1 MAKDQDDYTRDPLIR
16 AFGNLLRGYRSN
28 AGLSRRALADAL
40 GCTSQWIEKLETGTK
55 PSVAT
60 GVDLDTFFK
69 IPERTFQTL
78 AEEIARTGKH
88 AVTPAGFSTYEGLE
102 ARAHSMRS
110 YEAQVFP
117 GLLQTEA
124 YARGV
129 MSAGQVRASL
139 DELVEYRMRRQAV
152 LDGDKPLRFTVVIDE
167 SALRRPIGGPKVMH
181 EQLLHLK
188 EIMLTSSTIQLY
200 LLPYARP
207 IWAALDGSFTIMGF
221 ADRSDVVYYE
231 GPGSS
236 QVIEDSQEAADCA
249 TRFHILMGEALTS
262 GETLAMIMSALED
275 YT

>member
-40 GCTSQWIEKLETGTK
+40 GCTYQWIEKLETGTK

-88 AVTPAGFSTYEGLE
+88 AASPLGFGTFADLE
-102 ARAHSMRS
+102 SRAISKRGF
-110 YEAQVFP
+110 EAQVFP

-129 MSAGQVRASL
+129 MGAGQIRDSL
-139 DELVEYRMRRQAV
+139 DDLVAARIERQRV
-152 LDGDKPLRFTVVIDE
+152 LEGDSPLRLAAVIDE
-167 SALRRPIGGPKVMH
+167 SALHRPIGGPEVMR
-181 EQLLHLK
+181 EQLLHL
-188 EIMLTSSTIQLY
+188 ESIFLGSPAVQLRI
-200 LLPYARP
+200 LPRTRP
-207 IWAALDGSFTIMGF
+207 VWAALDGSFSILSF
-221 ADRSDVVYYE
+221 ADRSEVAHYE
-231 GPGSS
+231 GPGNSRLL
-236 QVIEDSQEAADCA
+236 EDPQAVMECA
-249 TRFHILMGEALTS
+249 TRFNILMGEALTS
-262 GETLAMIMSALED
+262 SESLAMIMSASEG